1 MQRSEGG
8 GSSNNKAQNL
18 GAGQSGIGMS
28 TESEEADDEG
38 LMFPQMWCNGESQ
51 RLGFPMN
58 GCLYAL
64 LGFTEEDG

>member
-1 MQRSEGG
+1 
-8 GSSNNKAQNL
+8 
-18 GAGQSGIGMS
+18 MS

-38 LMFPQMWCNGESQ
+38 LMFLQMWCNGESQ